1 MRLISLRL
9 RQWRSYEDCA
19 IEFPDGLIGVRGQNG
34 AGKSTIAEAI
44 GWALFG
50 RLRARAK
57 VGDLRRQGAPK
68 GSKSVVE
75 FEFQLGSSNYRIE
88 RTVAGDAKLW
98 INGQLETQK
107 VTDTNSRV
115 AQELDMTWE
124 VFQRTVFAQQKD
136 VAALDPGASADQ
148 RKSHVERLLGLE
160 RYKTAATRARGD
172 MKLRSAEL
180 GALREAAPDVG
191 EIKALL
197 KEAEEQ
203 AAKGDPAVDAARAK
217 LDQATKQRDDARK
230 KVETEQEK
238 RRQFELISQRQK
250 SENQALSGTEET
262 AANLTAK
269 LSERTRWLSELKKL
283 APEAAKLKVAEK
295 TLSLWDGLSEDVS
308 ALEST
313 NAALAKIPYIA
324 SEAKKSR
331 QEHEKLAAEQT
342 QLLQRRPALDTQL
355 NAAKARLDALRAAA
369 KAGAPEQAKL
379 VVTGLDA
386 TVRKAREELAVAR
399 AELAHD
405 QSHVDDVADGG
416 PRTPCPICKKPYGE
430 EYDNILDGYRSR
442 IGANKRL
449 VPELEAKCGQLD
461 SRLEQAREAQVQAR
475 TATRKL
481 AETTGAANVADA
493 EETLA
498 GAKAELA
505 KVDQRLKALA
515 VNLPKLAKECAANES
530 NADEWRELDATRKEK
545 ERNIERVLKTLGRA
559 RYSQSAHERAQSAY
573 ERVVAADEEAGSL
586 KQATADTSDLK
597 IELEK
602 VEKSLASGRAALKQ
616 TAAELQNIDFDE
628 KRLQAAKKAAE
639 ISEEMREQAKEGVT
653 QARLE
658 AQARSG
664 DVKALR
670 DRLAEAKAAQDAV
683 VAKTTEARQYEVAA
697 SLLSKFRDQQARRA
711 WPRLEQL
718 ASTLLASATDGR
730 YADVKLSSDY
740 RLMIVDRGEDHELA
754 RFSGGEQDLANLCL
768 RLAIADWVSK
778 ERSVDLGFVVLDE
791 VFGSQDDERRQRLL
805 SELRA
810 LSGRFRQ
817 MLVITHLSD
826 IADLCD
832 SQLEVSLLEPGR
844 SSAVVA

>member
-9 RQWRSYEDCA
+9 RQWRSYEDCT

-68 GSKSVVE
+68 GSKSVIE

-88 RTVAGDAKLW
+88 RTVGGDAKLW
-98 INGQLETQK
+98 INDQLETQK

-115 AQELDMTWE
+115 TQELDLTWE

-191 EIKALL
+191 EINALL

-203 AAKGDPAVDAARAK
+203 AAQGDPAVDAARAK
-217 LDQATKQRDDARK
+217 LDQATKERDDARK

-238 RRQFELISQRQK
+238 RRQFELTSQRQK
-250 SENQALSGTEET
+250 SEQQAHADAEET
-262 AANLTAK
+262 AANLTAQ
-269 LSERTRWLSELKKL
+269 LSERLRWLSELEKL
-283 APEAAKLKVAEK
+283 APEAAKLRATEK
-295 TLSLWDGLSEDVS
+295 TLNLWDDLREHIS
-308 ALEST
+308 ALETT
-313 NAALAKIPYIA
+313 NAALAKISYVA

-331 QEHEKLAAEQT
+331 QEHERLVVEQT
-342 QLLQRRPALDTQL
+342 QLLQERPALDTQMA
-355 NAAKARLDALRAAA
+355 AAKARLDALRAAE
-369 KAGAPEQAKL
+369 KAGAPEEAKQ
-379 VVTGLDA
+379 VVSEYET
-386 TVRKAREELAVAR
+386 TVRKTREALAVAR
-399 AELAHD
+399 AELVHD
-405 QSHVDDVADGG
+405 QSHVDEVAEGG

-430 EYDNILDGYRSR
+430 EYDNILDGYRER
-442 IGANKRL
+442 IAANERL
-449 VPELEAKCGQLD
+449 VPQLEAECDQLD
-461 SRLEQAREAQVQAR
+461 GRLEQAREAYVQAR
-475 TATRKL
+475 NATRKL
-481 AETTGAANVADA
+481 AETTGGASVAVADEA
-493 EETLA
+493 LA
-498 GAKAELA
+498 IAKAEFA

-515 VNLPKLAKECAANES
+515 ASLPELAKECDANEA
-530 NADEWRELDATRKEK
+530 NADEWRELDATRKER
-545 ERNIERVLKTLGRA
+545 ERNIERAMKTLGRA
-559 RYSQSAHERAQSAY
+559 RYSQSAHERARTEY
-573 ERVVAADEEAGSL
+573 ERVVAAVEEADSL
-586 KQATADTSDLK
+586 KQSTADASHLK
-597 IELEK
+597 TELEK
-602 VEKSLASGRAALKQ
+602 VEKSLASGRAALKV
-616 TAAELQNIDFDE
+616 TATELQNIGFDE
-628 KRLQAAKKAAE
+628 KRLQSTKSAADLAE
-639 ISEEMREQAKEGVT
+639 DAREQAKEGLT
-653 QARLE
+653 QAQLE

-670 DRLAEAKAAQDAV
+670 NRLAEAKAVQDAI

-697 SLLSKFRDQQARRA
+697 DLLSKFRDQQAKRA

-832 SQLEVSLLEPGR
+832 SHVEVSLLEPGR